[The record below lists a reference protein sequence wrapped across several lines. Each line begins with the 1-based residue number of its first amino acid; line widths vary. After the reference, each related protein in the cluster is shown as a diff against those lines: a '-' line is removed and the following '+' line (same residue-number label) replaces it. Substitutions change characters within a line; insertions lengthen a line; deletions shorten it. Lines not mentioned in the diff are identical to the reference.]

1 MKPAKAVSVFCILMC
16 CALLANCG
24 SGGSHTPTLNQI
36 SVTPAG
42 KSIAKGTSL
51 ALTATGLYSDGTAKN
66 LTASVTWQA
75 SPATVAAVNT
85 QGSVS
90 GKGVGT
96 AEVTATYETVTGSA
110 ALTVGAATLTRITV
124 TAPESSLPLD
134 ETEQLSATGTYTDGT
149 TQNLTSSVTWQ
160 AGPTNIAAV
169 SAQGQLKGLNQG
181 AAQISAAY
189 QNLTGTAAV
198 TVGAAALVQISVSA
212 PHATLPLGE
221 SEALSATGTFS
232 NGNTQNLTGMVTWQA
247 GPTTVASVSAQGSL
261 KGLNTGVAQ
270 ISAAYQ
276 GVTGT
281 AAVTVGSAALVSIAV
296 SGAQSSLPL
305 GEGEPLTAIGTFS
318 NGTTQNITTVATWQS
333 NPATIVSV
341 TPQGN
346 LSAIA
351 KGTAQISAAYQGVS
365 GTMGVS
371 VGAAVL
377 LRLDISPDQASLPI
391 GENATLMAVGTFSDG
406 STQNLTQAAAWS
418 SSQPAVA
425 SVTAPGAVAGKT
437 LGAATIQ
444 AAVGSINA
452 TAGLTVAA
460 PVIVGVTISPSQS
473 SLIIGGTNQLQAVA
487 NYSDGSTQN
496 VTATATWTS
505 EDPLLATVINNGFVT
520 ANQIGTATI
529 QAEQNG
535 FTGSGTVTVAP
546 MMMISYFNRNNAAG
560 SGYDSTIQLVNPGSP
575 PGDICAMIYVFDS
588 NQEMNECCGCVISDS
603 GLLTLSLLHNLSAN
617 PLTGTTPGTGT
628 VEIFPA
634 NVSSN
639 GQCNAGT
646 PTPSAMLAGWQTNAQ
661 AAAQGYQVS
670 EIPAS
675 VVSLGPVEEQVLTME
690 CGMIQTLGSGT
701 GVCSCGTTD

>member
-1 MKPAKAVSVFCILMC
+1 
-16 CALLANCG
+16 
-24 SGGSHTPTLNQI
+24 
-36 SVTPAG
+36 
-42 KSIAKGTSL
+42 
-51 ALTATGLYSDGTAKN
+51 
-66 LTASVTWQA
+66 
-75 SPATVAAVNT
+75 
-85 QGSVS
+85 
-90 GKGVGT
+90 
-96 AEVTATYETVTGSA
+96 
-110 ALTVGAATLTRITV
+110 
-124 TAPESSLPLD
+124 
-134 ETEQLSATGTYTDGT
+134 
-149 TQNLTSSVTWQ
+149 
-160 AGPTNIAAV
+160 
-169 SAQGQLKGLNQG
+169 
-181 AAQISAAY
+181 
-189 QNLTGTAAV
+189 
-198 TVGAAALVQISVSA
+198 
-212 PHATLPLGE
+212 
-221 SEALSATGTFS
+221 
-232 NGNTQNLTGMVTWQA
+232 
-247 GPTTVASVSAQGSL
+247 
-261 KGLNTGVAQ
+261 
-270 ISAAYQ
+270 
-276 GVTGT
+276 
-281 AAVTVGSAALVSIAV
+281 
-296 SGAQSSLPL
+296 
-305 GEGEPLTAIGTFS
+305 
-318 NGTTQNITTVATWQS
+318 
-333 NPATIVSV
+333 
-341 TPQGN
+341 
-346 LSAIA
+346 
-351 KGTAQISAAYQGVS
+351 
-365 GTMGVS
+365 
-371 VGAAVL
+371 
-377 LRLDISPDQASLPI
+377 
-391 GENATLMAVGTFSDG
+391 
-406 STQNLTQAAAWS
+406 
-418 SSQPAVA
+418 
-425 SVTAPGAVAGKT
+425 
-437 LGAATIQ
+437 
-444 AAVGSINA
+444 VGSINA